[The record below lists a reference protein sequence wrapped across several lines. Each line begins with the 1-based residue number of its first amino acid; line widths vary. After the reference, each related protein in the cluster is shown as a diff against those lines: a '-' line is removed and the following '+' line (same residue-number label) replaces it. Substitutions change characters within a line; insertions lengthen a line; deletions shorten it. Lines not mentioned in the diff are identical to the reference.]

1 MTKWISIRNY
11 FIIASWSDWKLFPTS
26 SYLCVC
32 VRLRALIYIMAK
44 MAVCAYSGFSV
55 LHQWQLEKRKT
66 KLEIAFIIIIRFLFG
81 WHLWFVYQYNYFVFS
96 ILHALIHSLF
106 LSFLRWFLFSFSFF
120 FFSVCLFYSFLF
132 LILLLFSFFLDSSL
146 SSITLSCFFFSF
158 PCLFFFSFFL
168 FLTHLYSKHPRLS
181 AIF

>member
-106 LSFLRWFLFSFSFF
+106 LSFLRWFLFSFSFLLLF
-120 FFSVCLFYSFLF
+120 SLSFLFFSFSYFTSFLF
-132 LILLLFSFFLDSSL
+132 LFGFISFFNYSVMLLLFFSLFVFLL
-146 SSITLSCFFFSF
+146 FFSF
-158 PCLFFFSFFL
+158 PHSFVL
-168 FLTHLYSKHPRLS
+168 KTS
-181 AIF
+181 

>member
-55 LHQWQLEKRKT
+55 FHQWQLEKRKT

-106 LSFLRWFLFSFSFF
+106 LSFLRWFLFSFSFLLLF
-120 FFSVCLFYSFLF
+120 SLSFLFFSFSYFTSFLF
-132 LILLLFSFFLDSSL
+132 LFGFISFFNYSVMLLLFFSLFVFLL
-146 SSITLSCFFFSF
+146 FFSF
-158 PCLFFFSFFL
+158 PHSFVL
-168 FLTHLYSKHPRLS
+168 KTS
-181 AIF
+181 